1 MGIDPVTHAP
11 CLINVQELY
20 SFLNSPHQLNIQNLF
35 QIDSKMNTNGLLNL
49 VTSLALPHCENPQNY
64 QQILHNNQL
73 SNPQLIQNQ
82 IEILQSNNLHNSTT
96 PLSDTL
102 LMQAEM
108 EQFTPSLV
116 TNNRDNSAYFG
127 QNLVSPQELGHYGFG
142 SVISTPS
149 SSSIHLNSSTVYVNG
164 SGHEDEKDT
173 YCSNMIL
180 FDMPY
185 SFGF

>member
-11 CLINVQELY
+11 RLINVQELY
-20 SFLNSPHQLNIQNLF
+20 SFLNSPRQLNIQNLF
-35 QIDSKMNTNGLLNL
+35 QIDSEMNTNLLNV
-49 VTSLALPHCENPQNY
+49 VTSLALPRCKNPPNY

-73 SNPQLIQNQ
+73 SNLQLIQNQ
-82 IEILQSNNLHNSTT
+82 IETLQSNNLHNSAT

-108 EQFTPSLV
+108 EQFTPNLA
-116 TNNRDNSAYFG
+116 TNNRDNSALG

-149 SSSIHLNSSTVYVNG
+149 SISSHLNSSTMYVNG

-173 YCSNMIL
+173 YCSNMML

-185 SFGF
+185 SASFGF